1 MMAEVFLI
9 CTDDRIEG
17 MKTIFS
23 HFSSIFKSLKGKH
36 VVIKPNFNTADPPPA
51 STDISVLRELIVQ
64 LKASFAKKITIAERS
79 GPVNTQETME
89 SKGLFDLQKEL
100 GGFDIIDLSTI
111 PESEYIHFKPKKS
124 NSHWKNGFHYAKI
137 FHQADAIITLPCLK
151 THQYGGHFTL
161 SLKLSVG
168 LVPREPRGEHGYMKE
183 LHSSPHQRS
192 LISEINQVYSPTL
205 VILDGVDA
213 FTDGGPDK
221 GTLVHPKVMLAST
234 DRIAID
240 AVGVAI
246 LRDHGTTSEVQKG
259 PIFEQEQIKR
269 ASELGLG
276 VESATSITVISAN
289 DNSSDYAQ
297 TIQNFLQLEK

>member
-1 MMAEVFLI
+1 MVDVFLI
-9 CTDDRIEG
+9 STTDRIEG
-17 MKTIFS
+17 MKEIFS
-23 HFSSIFKSLKGKH
+23 HFSSLFDSMRDKH

-51 STDISVLRELIVQ
+51 STDIKILRELIIH
-64 LKASFAKKITIAERS
+64 LKAISAKKITIAERS

-100 GGFDIIDLSTI
+100 EGFDIIDLSTI
-111 PESEYIHFKPKKS
+111 PESEYIHFKPEKS

-137 FHQADAIITLPCLK
+137 YQQADVIITLPCLK

-168 LVPREPRGEHGYMKE
+168 LVPREPRGELGYMKE

-205 VILDGVDA
+205 VILDGIDA
-213 FTDGGPDK
+213 FIDGGPDK

-246 LRDHGTTSEVQKG
+246 LRDHGTTPEVQKG

-276 VESATSITVISAN
+276 VEHASDIAIVSAN
-289 DNSSDYAQ
+289 DESSDYAQ
-297 TIQNFLQLEK
+297 KIQNVLQLEK

>member
-1 MMAEVFLI
+1 MADVFLI
-9 CTDDRIEG
+9 STDDRIEG
-17 MKTIFS
+17 MKEIFS
-23 HFSSIFKSLKGKH
+23 HFSSLFGSMRDKH

-51 STDISVLRELIVQ
+51 STDIKVLRELVIH
-64 LKASFAKKITIAERS
+64 LLALSAIKITIAERS
-79 GPVNTQETME
+79 GPVKTQETME

-111 PESEYIHFKPKKS
+111 PESEYIHFKPEQS

-137 FHQADAIITLPCLK
+137 YQQADVIIALPCLK

-168 LVPREPRGEHGYMKE
+168 LVPREPHGGVSYMKE

-205 VILDGVDA
+205 VILDGIDA
-213 FTDGGPDK
+213 FIDGGPDK

-246 LRDHGTTSEVQKG
+246 LRDHGTTPEVQNG

-276 VESATSITVISAN
+276 VESASDITIISAN
-289 DNSSDYAQ
+289 DKSSEYAQ
-297 TIQNFLQLEK
+297 KIQNILQLEK